1 MQKEG
6 YVQKE
11 TEKETEREIHAYIFL
26 SRLTLLYDKLLV
38 LNYDVI

>member
-1 MQKEG
+1 MHKEAEIES
-6 YVQKE
+6 YVQ
-11 TEKETEREIHAYIFL
+11 KETEREIHAYIFL